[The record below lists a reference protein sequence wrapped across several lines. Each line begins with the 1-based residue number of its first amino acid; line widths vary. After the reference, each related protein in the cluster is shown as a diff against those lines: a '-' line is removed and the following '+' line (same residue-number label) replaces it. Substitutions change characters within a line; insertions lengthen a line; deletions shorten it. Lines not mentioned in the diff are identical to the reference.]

1 MEFSASRQTLLC
13 SSPVGVLDS
22 GLGGISVLKA
32 LRAKLAFEDFVYCA
46 DCGNA
51 PWGDKTQAFV
61 LERCRA
67 ICGFLISMRVKMIV
81 LACNTATA
89 LAADALRNEFALP
102 IVGIEPAVKPASVH
116 SRSHAIGVLATN
128 GTIQSSR
135 YRHLLERF
143 GHDVRIIS
151 TGAPGLM
158 ECVEKGDFTG
168 PQTRALAQ
176 KYLAPM
182 QKAGI
187 DKLVLGCT
195 HYPFLSEVLRDI
207 LGPEVELIEPGPA
220 VANVAHARLVNIN
233 ALRMHNNSPKEKFFI
248 KKAEEHTDVLLR
260 LWPQA
265 ASVDELAA

>member
-1 MEFSASRQTLLC
+1 MSQTQLSRA
-13 SSPVGVLDS
+13 PVGVLDS
-22 GLGGISVLKA
+22 GLGGLSVLKA
-32 LRAKLAFEDFVYCA
+32 LRAELPAEDFVYCA

-51 PWGDKTQAFV
+51 PWGDKTQDFV
-61 LERCRA
+61 LDRCRA
-67 ICGFLISMRVKMIV
+67 ICRFLIGMHAKMIV

-89 LAADALRNEFALP
+89 LAADALRSEFALP
-102 IVGIEPAVKPASVH
+102 IVGIEPAVKPASVQ
-116 SRSHAIGVLATN
+116 SRSHVIGVLATN

-135 YRHLLERF
+135 YRFLTERF

-168 PQTRALAQ
+168 PRTRALAQ

-195 HYPFLSEVLRDI
+195 HYPFLSDVLHDI

-220 VANVAHARLVNIN
+220 VACVAHTRLRQISAARTLN
-233 ALRMHNNSPKEKFFI
+233 ASPAEQFFI
-248 KKAEEHTDVLLR
+248 KKAVLHKDVLLR

-265 ASVDELAA
+265 ENIAELAV